1 MSLHLIKLCVGTQS
15 VEDLEQWRDRI
26 APGDRLSYHDTRM
39 SPKRADELRDG
50 GSLYWVIKRVIQCRQ
65 TIIDLEEI
73 VSADGIKRCRIWL
86 GREIVRTAPRP
97 RKAFQGW
104 RYLKASEAPP
114 DLGPGREG
122 GEELPDE
129 LRRKLIE
136 LGAW

>member
-1 MSLHLIKLCVGTQS
+1 MSLHLIKLCVGAQS
-15 VEDLEQWRDRI
+15 IEDLEHWRDRI
-26 APGDRLSYHDTRM
+26 APGDRPSYHDTRM
-39 SPKRADELRDG
+39 SPKRAAELLEG

-65 TIIDLEEI
+65 SIIDLEEI

-86 GREIVRTAPRP
+86 DREIVRTSPRP

-104 RYLKASEAPP
+104 RYLKGSEAPP
-114 DLGPGREG
+114 DIGPAAEG